1 MRDAQA
7 ALFFSAFTPRDV
19 LADAQREVGTRF
31 TRARRRPVLALW
43 NSVSTTARSIWWFWP
58 PRAKAHR

>member
-7 ALFFSAFTPRDV
+7 ALFFSTFTPRDV

-43 NSVSTTARSIWWFWP
+43 NSV
-58 PRAKAHR
+58 